1 MNIAFISGNITR
13 DPEIRETNTGKK
25 VATITVAVNR
35 LVNGEKETDFI
46 PCVLWEKKADFAEKW
61 LFKGQPVT
69 VTGRIQ
75 TRKYEHNGENRV
87 ATEIVV
93 RDIEPHIWLEQNEG
107 KPRFAE
113 NDQFM
118 F

>member
-13 DPEIRETNTGKK
+13 DPEIRETATGKK

-61 LFKGQPVT
+61 LFQ
-69 VTGRIQ
+69 RS
-75 TRKYEHNGENRV
+75 
-87 ATEIVV
+87 IVV
-93 RDIEPHIWLEQNEG
+93 HKG
-107 KPRFAE
+107 
-113 NDQFM
+113 
-118 F
+118 